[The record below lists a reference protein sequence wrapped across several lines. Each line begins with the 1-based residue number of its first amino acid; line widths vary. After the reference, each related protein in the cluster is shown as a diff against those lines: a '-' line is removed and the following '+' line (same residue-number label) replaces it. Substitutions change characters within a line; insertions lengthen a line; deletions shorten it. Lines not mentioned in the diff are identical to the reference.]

1 MPLSCFSCRLARAIR
16 PAIVPPTLRAL
27 YAIGLACVAP
37 AALAQSAYPAKPIRL
52 VVPYTPGASNDTLS
66 RATADSMSPLLGQ
79 PIVID
84 NRPGAGGMI
93 GAEHV
98 ARSAP
103 DGYTILNVQASFA
116 TNAAIRAKMPY
127 DVSRDFAYIGMMAK
141 SPMIVVVHPSMPVK
155 SVKELIA
162 LARKRPGE
170 LNYGSSGTG
179 GSNHLATE
187 LFAKTAHVKIT
198 HVPYKSIG
206 PALTDLVG
214 GHVQMVI
221 TSLPSAL
228 VQVKAGR
235 LKALAVAGEQRS
247 SFAPDIPTCKESG
260 LPYVSELWWGLA
272 APAKTPPDIIDKL
285 SDALR
290 KAMQTPQLKQRY
302 ATEGADAIPMT
313 PQEFTRYVNEEVTRW
328 RRVVSDAGLKLE

>member
-1 MPLSCFSCRLARAIR
+1 MYTLA
-16 PAIVPPTLRAL
+16 LWAL
-27 YAIGLACVAP
+27 LVAP
-37 AALAQSAYPAKPIRL
+37 FLVGAASAQPSYPVKPIRL

-66 RATADSMSPLLGQ
+66 RATAASMSPVLGQ
-79 PIVID
+79 NIVID

-98 ARSAP
+98 ARADP

-116 TNAAIRAKMPY
+116 TNVAIRAKMPY
-127 DVSRDFAYIGMMAK
+127 DAFKDFAYIGMMTK

-155 SVKELIA
+155 SLKELVA
-162 LARKRPGE
+162 LARKRPGD

-187 LFAKTAHVKIT
+187 LFARSANIKIV

-206 PALTDLVG
+206 LAITDLLG
-214 GHVQMVI
+214 GQVQMVI

-235 LKALAVAGEQRS
+235 LKALGVAAEKRS
-247 SFAPDIPTCKESG
+247 SFAPEIPTVTEG
-260 LPYVSELWWGLA
+260 GVPYVSELWWGLA
-272 APAKTPPDIIDKL
+272 APGKTPPEIVNRL

-290 KAMQTPQLKQRY
+290 KAMQTPQLKEQY
-302 ATEGADAIPMT
+302 AREGGEPIPMT
-313 PQEFTRYVNEEVTRW
+313 PQAFAQYVFAEIDRW
-328 RRVVSDAGLKLE
+328 RAVVKQARLQLE

>member
-1 MPLSCFSCRLARAIR
+1 MSATAS
-16 PAIVPPTLRAL
+16 RAL
-27 YAIGLACVAP
+27 FLVLLACSAP
-37 AALAQSAYPAKPIRL
+37 AALAQGSYPAKPIRL

-93 GAEHV
+93 GAEHA

-127 DVSRDFAYIGMMAK
+127 DVFKDFAYIGMMAR
-141 SPMIVVVHPSMPVK
+141 SPMIVVVHPSMPVE

-162 LARKRPGE
+162 LARKRPGD

-187 LFAKTAHVKIT
+187 LFAKTANVKIT

-228 VQVKAGR
+228 VQVKVGR

-247 SFAPDIPTCKESG
+247 AFAPEIPTCKESG
-260 LPYVSELWWGLA
+260 VPYVSELWWGLA
-272 APAKTPPDIIDKL
+272 APAKTPPEIVDRL

-302 ATEGADAIPMT
+302 ATEGAEAIPMA
-313 PQEFTRYVNEEVTRW
+313 PQEFTRYVHEEVTRW
-328 RRVVSDAGLKLE
+328 RRVVSVAGLKLE

>member
-1 MPLSCFSCRLARAIR
+1 MTRRL
-16 PAIVPPTLRAL
+16 LLLCAL
-27 YAIGLACVAP
+27 TVCAP
-37 AALAQSAYPAKPIRL
+37 VWAQYPAKPIRL

-66 RATADSMSPLLGQ
+66 RATAQSMSPLLGQ

-98 ARSAP
+98 ARSEP

-116 TNAAIRAKMPY
+116 TNVAIRAKMPY
-127 DVSRDFAYIGMMAK
+127 DVFRDFAYIGMMTK
-141 SPMIVVVHPSMPVK
+141 SPMIVVVHPSLPVRN
-155 SVKELIA
+155 VKELVA
-162 LARKRPGE
+162 LAKKRPGD

-187 LFAKTAHVKIT
+187 LFARAAGIKIV

-206 PALTDLVG
+206 PAITDLIG
-214 GHVQMVI
+214 GNVQLVV

-235 LKALAVAGEQRS
+235 IKALAVAAEKRS
-247 SFAPDIPTCKESG
+247 AFAPEIPTVLEG
-260 LPYVSELWWGLA
+260 GVQYVSELWWGLA
-272 APAKTPPDIIDKL
+272 APGKTSPDVVNRL

-290 KAMQTPQLKQRY
+290 KAMTTPQLKEQY
-302 ATEGADAIPMT
+302 AREGGEPMPMT
-313 PQEFTRYVNEEVTRW
+313 PQEFQKYVFAEVNRW
-328 RRVVSDAGLKLE
+328 KQVVKDAGLQLE

>member
-1 MPLSCFSCRLARAIR
+1 MRAHL
-16 PAIVPPTLRAL
+16 PGFLVL
-27 YAIGLACVAP
+27 
-37 AALAQSAYPAKPIRL
+37 AALAMPAAAQSAGAYPAKPLRL

-66 RATADSMSPLLGQ
+66 RATGEAMAPILGQ

-98 ARSAP
+98 ARAP
-103 DGYTILNVQASFA
+103 ADGYTLLNVQASFA

-127 DVSRDFAYIGMMAK
+127 EVTRDFVYVGMMTK

-155 SVKELIA
+155 SVKELVA
-162 LARKRPGE
+162 LARKRPAE

-187 LFAKTAHVKIT
+187 LFAKTANIRIT

-206 PALTDLVG
+206 PAMVDLAG

-235 LKALAVAGEQRS
+235 LKALGVASERRS
-247 SFAPDIPTCKESG
+247 VFAPEIPTVKEG
-260 LPYVSELWWGLA
+260 GVPYVSELWWGLA
-272 APAKTPPDIIDKL
+272 APGKTPHENIEKL

-290 KAMQTPQLKQRY
+290 KAMQTAQLKQRY
-302 ATEGADAIPMT
+302 ATEGAEALPMT
-313 PQEFTRYVNEEVTRW
+313 PQEFTKYVHDEVTRW
-328 RRVVSDAGLKLE
+328 RKVVGDAGLKLE

>member
-1 MPLSCFSCRLARAIR
+1 MSTFASRVLLLLISLSSGA
-16 PAIVPPTLRAL
+16 V
-27 YAIGLACVAP
+27 
-37 AALAQSAYPAKPIRL
+37 LAQATGYPAKPIRL
-52 VVPYTPGASNDTLS
+52 VVPYAPGASNDTLS
-66 RATADSMSPLLGQ
+66 RASAESMSPLLGQ

-93 GAEHV
+93 GAENAV
-98 ARSAP
+98 RSPP

-116 TNAAIRAKMPY
+116 TNVAIRAKMPY
-127 DVSRDFAYIGMMAK
+127 DVFKDFAYIGMMAK
-141 SPMIVVVHPSMPVK
+141 SPMIIVVHPSMPVK
-155 SVKELIA
+155 SLKELVS
-162 LARKRPGE
+162 LARKRPGD

-187 LFAKTAHVKIT
+187 LFAKTANIKVT

-206 PALTDLVG
+206 PALIDLVG

-235 LKALAVAGEQRS
+235 LKALGVASTARS
-247 SFAPDIPTCKESG
+247 TFAPEIPTVTEG
-260 LPYVSELWWGLA
+260 GVAYVSELWWGLA
-272 APAKTPPDIIDKL
+272 APARTPPEIVDRL
-285 SDALR
+285 SDVLR

-302 ATEGADAIPMT
+302 ATEGAEPVPMT
-313 PQEFTRYVNEEVTRW
+313 PQEFTKYVYEEINRW
-328 RRVVSDAGLKLE
+328 RQVVKDAGLKLE

>member
-1 MPLSCFSCRLARAIR
+1 MRMTAQTLKALSLA
-16 PAIVPPTLRAL
+16 V
-27 YAIGLACVAP
+27 LAGATFTAVA
-37 AALAQSAYPAKPIRL
+37 QTSYPSKPIRL

-66 RATADSMSPLLGQ
+66 RATAESMSPILGQ

-93 GAEHV
+93 GAEHA

-116 TNAAIRAKMPY
+116 TNVAIREKMPY
-127 DVSRDFAYIGMMAK
+127 DVFKDFAYIGMMAK

-155 SVKELIA
+155 SMKELVA
-162 LARKRPGE
+162 LARKRPGD

-187 LFAKTAHVKIT
+187 LFAKTANIRIT
-198 HVPYKSIG
+198 HVPYKSVG

-235 LKALAVAGEQRS
+235 LKALGVAGEQRS
-247 SFAPDIPTCKESG
+247 SFAPEIPTVKEG
-260 LPYVSELWWGLA
+260 GIPYVSELWWGLA
-272 APAKTPPDIIDKL
+272 APGKTAPDVVDKL
-285 SDALR
+285 SESLR

-302 ATEGADAIPMT
+302 ATEGAEPVPMT
-313 PQEFTRYVNEEVTRW
+313 PQQFTKYVHGEVTRW
-328 RRVVSDAGLKLE
+328 RQVVKDAGLKLE

>member
-1 MPLSCFSCRLARAIR
+1 MSRGACSATIR
-16 PAIVPPTLRAL
+16 VV
-27 YAIGLACVAP
+27 CVVWCASVST
-37 AALAQSAYPAKPIRL
+37 AVLAQSAAYPSKVIRL

-66 RATADSMSPLLGQ
+66 RATGESMSPLLGQ

-116 TNAAIRAKMPY
+116 TNVAIRAKMPY
-127 DVSRDFAYIGMMAK
+127 DVFKDFAYVGMMAR

-155 SVKELIA
+155 SVKELVA

-187 LFAKTAHVKIT
+187 LFAKTANVKIT
-198 HVPYKSIG
+198 HVPYKSVG
-206 PALTDLVG
+206 PAMTDLAG

-228 VQVKAGR
+228 VLVKAGR
-235 LKALAVAGEQRS
+235 LKALGVAADQRS
-247 SFAPDIPTCKESG
+247 SFAPEIPTVKEG
-260 LPYVSELWWGLA
+260 GIPYVSELWWGLA
-272 APAKTPPDIIDKL
+272 APGKTPAEIVDKL
-285 SDALR
+285 SDTLR
-290 KAMQTPQLKQRY
+290 KAMQSAQLKQRY
-302 ATEGADAIPMT
+302 ATEGAEAVPMS
-313 PQEFTRYVNEEVTRW
+313 PQEFTKYVHDEITRW
-328 RRVVSDAGLKLE
+328 RRVVKDAGLTLE

>member
-1 MPLSCFSCRLARAIR
+1 MRSTAHVLCLVALVCLAAT
-16 PAIVPPTLRAL
+16 AH
-27 YAIGLACVAP
+27 
-37 AALAQSAYPAKPIRL
+37 AQSAYPAKPIRL

-66 RATADSMSPLLGQ
+66 RASADSMSPLLGQ

-93 GAEHV
+93 GAEYA

-187 LFAKTAHVKIT
+187 LFARTANVKIT

-214 GHVQMVI
+214 GHVQMVV

-247 SFAPDIPTCKESG
+247 AFAPEIPTCKESG
-260 LPYVSELWWGLA
+260 VLYVSELWWGLA
-272 APAKTPPDIIDKL
+272 APAKTPQEIVDKL
-285 SDALR
+285 SETLR

-302 ATEGADAIPMT
+302 ATEGAEPIAMT
-313 PQEFTRYVNEEVTRW
+313 PQDFTRYVNEEVTRW
-328 RRVVSDAGLKLE
+328 KRVVSDAGLKLE

>member
-1 MPLSCFSCRLARAIR
+1 MSAGAVRVLGL
-16 PAIVPPTLRAL
+16 VL
-27 YAIGLACVAP
+27 LACAAP
-37 AALAQSAYPAKPIRL
+37 STQAQSAYPMKPIRL

-66 RATADSMSPLLGQ
+66 RASAESMSPLLGQ

-116 TNAAIRAKMPY
+116 TNAAIRKKMPY
-127 DVSRDFAYIGMMAK
+127 DVARDFSYIGMMAK
-141 SPMIVVVHPSMPVK
+141 SPMIVVVHPSMPVR
-155 SVKELIA
+155 SLKELIA
-162 LARKRPGE
+162 IARKRPGD

-187 LFAKTAHVKIT
+187 LFAKTANVRIT

-247 SFAPDIPTCKESG
+247 AFAPDIPTCNEQG
-260 LPYVSELWWGLA
+260 MPYVSELWWGLA
-272 APAKTPPDIIDKL
+272 APARTPPDVVDRL

-290 KAMQTPQLKQRY
+290 KAMQTPQLTQRY
-302 ATEGADAIPMT
+302 ATEGAEPVPMS
-313 PQEFTRYVNEEVTRW
+313 PPEFTRYVQEEVTRW
-328 RRVVSDAGLKLE
+328 RKVVSDAGLTLE

>member
-1 MPLSCFSCRLARAIR
+1 MSAR
-16 PAIVPPTLRAL
+16 VLRAAVFCIAAATSAA
-27 YAIGLACVAP
+27 AIGQG
-37 AALAQSAYPAKPIRL
+37 AAGYPAKAIRL

-66 RATADSMSPLLGQ
+66 RATAMSMAPLLGQ

-93 GAEHV
+93 GAENV
-98 ARSAP
+98 ARSEP

-116 TNAAIRAKMPY
+116 TNVAIRAKMPY
-127 DVSRDFAYIGMMAK
+127 DVFKDFAYIGMMTK
-141 SPMIVVVHPSMPVK
+141 SPMIVVVHPSLPVR
-155 SVKELIA
+155 SIKELVA

-187 LFAKTAHVKIT
+187 LFARAANIRIV

-206 PALTDLVG
+206 PAIVDLLG
-214 GHVQMVI
+214 GNVQLVI

-235 LKALAVAGEQRS
+235 LKALGVAAEKRS
-247 SFAPDIPTCKESG
+247 SFARDIPTVVEG
-260 LPYVSELWWGLA
+260 GVPYVSELWWGLA
-272 APAKTPPDIIDKL
+272 APGKTPPEIVNRL
-285 SDALR
+285 SETLH
-290 KAMQTPQLKQRY
+290 KAMQTPQLREQFAR
-302 ATEGADAIPMT
+302 EGGEPLPMT
-313 PQEFTRYVNEEVTRW
+313 PQEFTKYVYAEVNRW
-328 RRVVSDAGLKLE
+328 RQVVKDAGLQLE

>member
-1 MPLSCFSCRLARAIR
+1 MSATAARALFL
-16 PAIVPPTLRAL
+16 VL
-27 YAIGLACVAP
+27 LACSAP
-37 AALAQSAYPAKPIRL
+37 AALAQGSYPAKPIRL

-93 GAEHV
+93 GAEHA

-127 DVSRDFAYIGMMAK
+127 DVFKDFAYIGMMAR
-141 SPMIVVVHPSMPVK
+141 SPMIVVVHPSMPVE

-162 LARKRPGE
+162 LARKRPGD

-187 LFAKTAHVKIT
+187 LFAKTANVKIT

-228 VQVKAGR
+228 VQVKVGR

-247 SFAPDIPTCKESG
+247 AFAPEIPTCKESG
-260 LPYVSELWWGLA
+260 VPYVSELWWGLA
-272 APAKTPPDIIDKL
+272 APAKTPPEIVDRL

-302 ATEGADAIPMT
+302 ATEGAEAIPMA
-313 PQEFTRYVNEEVTRW
+313 PQEFTRYVHEEVTRW
-328 RRVVSDAGLKLE
+328 RRVVSVAGLKLE

>member
-1 MPLSCFSCRLARAIR
+1 MA
-16 PAIVPPTLRAL
+16 
-27 YAIGLACVAP
+27 
-37 AALAQSAYPAKPIRL
+37 
-52 VVPYTPGASNDTLS
+52 
-66 RATADSMSPLLGQ
+66 PLLGQ

-93 GAEHV
+93 GAEHA
-98 ARSAP
+98 ARAEP
-103 DGYTILNVQASFA
+103 DGYTLLNVQASFA

-127 DVSRDFAYIGMMAK
+127 DVFKDFAYIGMMTK

-155 SVKELIA
+155 TLKELIA

-187 LFAKTAHVKIT
+187 LFAKIAQVKIV

-206 PALTDLVG
+206 LAITDLMG
-214 GHVQMVI
+214 GNVQMVV

-235 LKALAVAGEQRS
+235 LKALGVAAAQRS
-247 SFAPDIPTCKESG
+247 PFAPDVPTVTEG
-260 LPYVSELWWGLA
+260 GVPYVSELWWGLA
-272 APAKTPPDIIDKL
+272 APGRTTPEIVNRL
-285 SDALR
+285 SDVLR
-290 KAMQTPQLKQRY
+290 KALQTRELKEQY
-302 ATEGADAIPMT
+302 AREGGEPLPMT
-313 PQEFTRYVNEEVTRW
+313 PPEFTKYVFGEVQRW
-328 RRVVSDAGLKLE
+328 RQVVKDAGLQLE

>member
-1 MPLSCFSCRLARAIR
+1 MCTMSQALGALSFAVLAGVTFTA
-16 PAIVPPTLRAL
+16 T
-27 YAIGLACVAP
+27 
-37 AALAQSAYPAKPIRL
+37 AQTSYPSKPIRL

-66 RATADSMSPLLGQ
+66 RATAESMSPILGQ

-93 GAEHV
+93 GAEHA

-116 TNAAIRAKMPY
+116 TNVAIRDKMPY
-127 DVSRDFAYIGMMAK
+127 DVFKDFAYIGMMAK

-155 SVKELIA
+155 SMKELVA
-162 LARKRPGE
+162 LARKRPGD

-187 LFAKTAHVKIT
+187 LFAKTANIKIT
-198 HVPYKSIG
+198 HVPYKSVG

-235 LKALAVAGEQRS
+235 LKALGIAGEQRS
-247 SFAPDIPTCKESG
+247 SFAPEIPTVKEG
-260 LPYVSELWWGLA
+260 GVPYVSELWWGLA
-272 APAKTPPDIIDKL
+272 APGKTPAEIVDKL
-285 SDALR
+285 SESLR

-302 ATEGADAIPMT
+302 ATEGAEAVPMT
-313 PQEFTRYVNEEVTRW
+313 PQQFTKYVHGEVTRW
-328 RRVVSDAGLKLE
+328 RQVVKDAGLKLE

>member
-1 MPLSCFSCRLARAIR
+1 MNGAAARTITTLLLAA
-16 PAIVPPTLRAL
+16 V
-27 YAIGLACVAP
+27 GSP
-37 AALAQSAYPAKPIRL
+37 AAFAQSAAYPTKPVRL

-66 RATADSMSPLLGQ
+66 RATGESMAPILGQ

-93 GAEHV
+93 GAEHA
-98 ARSAP
+98 ARSAA

-116 TNAAIRAKMPY
+116 TNVAIRAKMPY
-127 DVSRDFAYIGMMAK
+127 DVFKDFAYIGMMAR

-155 SVKELIA
+155 SVKDLVA
-162 LARKRPGE
+162 LARKRPGD

-187 LFAKTAHVKIT
+187 LFAKAANVRLT

-206 PALTDLVG
+206 PAMTDLVG

-228 VQVKAGR
+228 VQVKNGR
-235 LKALAVAGEQRS
+235 LKALGVAGEQRS
-247 SFAPDIPTCKESG
+247 AFATDIPTVKESG
-260 LPYVSELWWGLA
+260 VPYVSELWWGLA
-272 APAKTPPDIIDKL
+272 APGRTPPEIVDRL

-290 KAMQTPQLKQRY
+290 KAMQTAQLKQRY
-302 ATEGADAIPMT
+302 ATEGAEAVPMT
-313 PQEFTRYVNEEVTRW
+313 PQEFTKYVFNEVTRW
-328 RRVVSDAGLKLE
+328 REVVQDAGLKLE

>member
-1 MPLSCFSCRLARAIR
+1 MRRRAAQPLVAACLAF
-16 PAIVPPTLRAL
+16 
-27 YAIGLACVAP
+27 ACGAH
-37 AALAQSAYPAKPIRL
+37 AQGYPAKPIRL

-66 RATADSMSPLLGQ
+66 RATAESMSPLLGQ

-93 GAEHV
+93 GAENA

-127 DVSRDFAYIGMMAK
+127 DVHKDFAYIGMMAK
-141 SPMIVVVHPSMPVK
+141 SPMIVVVHPSMPIRTVR
-155 SVKELIA
+155 ELVA
-162 LARKRPGE
+162 LAKKRPGD

-187 LFAKTAHVKIT
+187 LFAKTAGIRVT

-235 LKALAVAGEQRS
+235 LKALGVAGETRS
-247 SFAPDIPTCKESG
+247 VFAPEIPTVKEG
-260 LPYVSELWWGLA
+260 GVAYVSELWWGLA
-272 APAKTPPDIIDKL
+272 APGRTPPELVERL
-285 SDALR
+285 SDTLR
-290 KAMQTPQLKQRY
+290 KAMQTPQLKARY
-302 ATEGADAIPMT
+302 ATEGAEAVPMT
-313 PQEFTRYVNEEVTRW
+313 PQQFTQYVHAEIARW
-328 RRVVSDAGLKLE
+328 RQVVKDAGLALE

>member
-1 MPLSCFSCRLARAIR
+1 VSTLSTSRAYVCTLGFLVLA
-16 PAIVPPTLRAL
+16 TLSP
-27 YAIGLACVAP
+27 P
-37 AALAQSAYPAKPIRL
+37 AAAQTAGAYPAKPVRL

-66 RATADSMSPLLGQ
+66 RATGEAMAPILGQ
-79 PIVID
+79 PVIID

-98 ARSAP
+98 ARAAA

-116 TNAAIRAKMPY
+116 TNVAIRAKMPY
-127 DVSRDFAYIGMMAK
+127 DVFRDFAYIGMMAR

-155 SVKELIA
+155 SMKELVA
-162 LARKRPGE
+162 LARKRPSE

-187 LFAKTAHVKIT
+187 LFAKTANIRIT

-206 PALTDLVG
+206 PAMVDLAG

-235 LKALAVAGEQRS
+235 LKALGVASEQRS
-247 SFAPDIPTCKESG
+247 VFAPEIPTVKEG
-260 LPYVSELWWGLA
+260 GIPYVSELWWGLA
-272 APAKTPPDIIDKL
+272 APGKTAPDIVEKL
-285 SDALR
+285 SEALR
-290 KAMQTPQLKQRY
+290 KAMQTAQLKQRY
-302 ATEGADAIPMT
+302 ATEGAEAVPMT
-313 PQEFTRYVNEEVTRW
+313 PQEFTKYVHNEVTRW
-328 RRVVSDAGLKLE
+328 RKVVSDAGLKLE

>member
-1 MPLSCFSCRLARAIR
+1 MMRAATRNITFLLAA
-16 PAIVPPTLRAL
+16 A
-27 YAIGLACVAP
+27 VAAP
-37 AALAQSAYPAKPIRL
+37 VAAQSSASFPAKPVRL

-66 RATADSMSPLLGQ
+66 RATGEAMSPILGQ

-116 TNAAIRAKMPY
+116 TNVAIRAKMPY
-127 DVSRDFAYIGMMAK
+127 DVFRDFAYIGMMAR
-141 SPMIVVVHPSMPVK
+141 SPMIVVVHPSMPVRNM
-155 SVKELIA
+155 KELVA
-162 LARKRPGE
+162 LARRRPGD

-187 LFAKTAHVKIT
+187 LFAKTANIRIT
-198 HVPYKSIG
+198 HVPYKSVG
-206 PALTDLVG
+206 PAMVDLAG

-235 LKALAVAGEQRS
+235 LKALGVASEARS
-247 SFAPDIPTCKESG
+247 TFAPGIPTVKEG
-260 LPYVSELWWGLA
+260 GVPYVSELWWGLA
-272 APAKTPPDIIDKL
+272 APGKTPTDVVEKL

-290 KAMQTPQLKQRY
+290 KGMQTAALKQRF
-302 ATEGADAIPMT
+302 ATEGAEAVPMT
-313 PQEFTRYVNEEVTRW
+313 PQEFTKYVHNEVTRW
-328 RRVVSDAGLKLE
+328 RKVVGDAGLKLE